1 MWERLTVGVVRVPLT
16 PPSGICHRLTLASS
30 APVQRRRSWN
40 GEKSKSVTKPEEE
53 RGRGRREE
61 GEEGEEGGEWRGR
74 REEMGRGRVNGRRGE
89 RMEEERKIHKKGRE
103 RMERVKRLQDRGYDR
118 AKQNP

>member
-1 MWERLTVGVVRVPLT
+1 MKRPQLLRGSTATVPMPLR
-16 PPSGICHRLTLASS
+16 G
-30 APVQRRRSWN
+30 
-40 GEKSKSVTKPEEE
+40 EEE
-53 RGRGRREE
+53 KEEEEKEEEE
-61 GEEGEEGGEWRGR
+61 GAEWRGR